1 MISFK
6 QFVTE
11 QFSHTFTNL
20 EYSKAQNAF
29 YRDSNSLKLYRGME
43 LGDEKVLKLPHPT
56 KRPAKNSDPATV
68 LMFNSMINAALG
80 ISDVRGSSIFCN
92 GLKKVAKSYGDVH
105 KVYPIGDYKFIWSP
119 KIMDSYLY
127 ESRIWDKIEN
137 EFRLLSK
144 INILNDLEPFFR
156 EMLKA
161 QIKYDTWVSS
171 TSRDKF
177 IREIAEKFIYQGYWA
192 NVKTF
197 YKSEEEFLDLF
208 PNMLK
213 EALAK
218 AGRELYQ
225 DTDMKK
231 AIESGCEVL
240 IYKSDGYFAVKV
252 E

>member
-11 QFSHTFTNL
+11 HSFTNL
-20 EYSKAQNAF
+20 EFSKAQNAF
-29 YRDSNSLKLYRGME
+29 YRDSNSLELYRGMQN
-43 LGDEKVLKLPHPT
+43 LGDENVLKLPHPS
-56 KRPAKNSDPATV
+56 KRSAKNSDPATV
-68 LMFNSMINAALG
+68 LMFNSMINAAFG
-80 ISDVRGSSIFCN
+80 ISDVRGNSIFCN
-92 GLKKVAKSYGDVH
+92 GLAKVARSYGSVYR
-105 KVYPIGDYKFIWSP
+105 VYPIGDYKFIWSP
-119 KIMDSYLY
+119 KIMDSYSY

-144 INILNDLEPFFR
+144 INVMNDLEPFFR
-156 EMLKA
+156 QMLKA
-161 QIKYDTWVSS
+161 QIEYDTWVVN

-177 IREIAEKFIYQGYWA
+177 IREIAEKFIYQGYWTGI
-192 NVKTF
+192 KTF

-208 PNMLK
+208 PKMLK

-218 AGRELYQ
+218 TGKELYQ
-225 DTDMKK
+225 DTDIEK

-240 IYKSDGYFAVKV
+240 IYKSAGYFAVKV